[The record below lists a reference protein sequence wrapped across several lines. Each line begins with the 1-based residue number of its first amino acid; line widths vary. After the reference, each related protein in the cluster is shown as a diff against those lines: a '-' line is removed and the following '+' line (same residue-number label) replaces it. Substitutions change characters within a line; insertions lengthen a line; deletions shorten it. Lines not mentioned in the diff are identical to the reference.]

1 MTFVYAILAYILS
14 LVLAPSLP
22 GVINR
27 VKALFAGRK
36 GQPILQTYYD
46 LFKLLRK
53 SLVYS
58 RSTTWIV
65 AWGSWISLAAL
76 LMAGTLLPFYNLAAI
91 LHFQG
96 DIILFAYLL
105 ALARLFI
112 VLSAL
117 DTGSSF
123 EGMGANRELMFS
135 MLAEPALFI
144 ILATLVRQ
152 SGELSL
158 DAVFRSSSGIPSFA
172 APETAL
178 LVISLFLVLLVENS
192 RMPFDDPN
200 THLELTMIHEVM
212 VLDHGGPDF
221 GIITLAASLKLW
233 LFAAF
238 IANLLLPS
246 LAIAVW
252 LKPFVHLG
260 LIYLVGVLVGI
271 TESTAA
277 RVRLTQIP
285 QLLFGAAV
293 FALLAFI
300 IAR

>member
-1 MTFVYAILAYILS
+1 MTLTYAIMAYIIS

-27 VKALFAGRK
+27 IKAKFAGRK
-36 GQPILQTYYD
+36 GQPVLQTYYD

-53 SLVYS
+53 NLVYS
-58 RSTTWIV
+58 KSSTWIV
-65 AWGSWISLAAL
+65 AFGSWISLSAL
-76 LMAGTLLPFYNLAAI
+76 LIAGTLMPFFNSASI
-91 LHFQG
+91 LHFHG

-105 ALARLFI
+105 ALARLFM

-123 EGMGANRELMFS
+123 EGMGANRELIFS

-144 ILATLVRQ
+144 VLATLVRQ
-152 SGELSL
+152 TDSLSL
-158 DAVFRSSSGIPSFA
+158 DTIFRSSAGMPSFF

-178 LVISLFLVLLVENS
+178 LVISLFLILLVENS

-221 GIITLAASLKLW
+221 GVITYSASLKLW
-233 LFAAF
+233 LFAGF
-238 IANLLLPS
+238 VANLLLPS
-246 LAIAVW
+246 LAISSW

-260 LIYLVGVLVGI
+260 LIYGVGIIVGI

>member
-1 MTFVYAILAYILS
+1 MTLAFAIFAYLIS
-14 LVLAPSLP
+14 LLLAPSLP

-27 VKALFAGRK
+27 IKALFAGRK

-53 SLVYS
+53 NLVYS
-58 RSTTWIV
+58 KSSTWIV
-65 AWGSWISLAAL
+65 AWGSWISLSAL
-76 LMAGTLLPFYNLAAI
+76 LIAGTLMPFFSFASI
-91 LHFQG
+91 LHFHG

-152 SGELSL
+152 TGALSL
-158 DAVFRSSSGIPSFA
+158 DTIFRSATGMPSFL

-178 LVISLFLVLLVENS
+178 LVISLFLILLVENS

-221 GIITLAASLKLW
+221 AVITFAASLKLW
-233 LFAAF
+233 LFAGF
-238 IANLLLPS
+238 VVNLLFPPVVIS
-246 LAIAVW
+246 AW
-252 LKPFVHLG
+252 LKPFLHIG
-260 LIYLVGVLVGI
+260 LVYGVGVIVGI